1 MIRVEDVFVVFCG
14 GTPLERIA
22 LRGINF
28 NVNES
33 EVVSI
38 IGNNGSGRSTLLRFL
53 AGHITSSFGR
63 VWLDKIDI
71 TRQSLAERSNYVSA
85 VFYDETIGSAG
96 NLTLLENL
104 VMASMHHQSRS
115 IFYPAIDEA
124 MREIFF
130 QQLKELDFMGMEEL
144 LDEKVCNLSK
154 TQRYVLSLL
163 IAVIKEAKLLLIDEH
178 STGLDKES
186 ADALQ
191 EVTNKIIK
199 SKKIM
204 TIMAV
209 SDPKIALEVSDR
221 AIVLSRGQ
229 IVMQIDTKNKSKIK
243 IEDIYNSFN
252 IDPIVRGIK

>member
-1 MIRVEDVFVVFCG
+1 
-14 GTPLERIA
+14 
-22 LRGINF
+22 
-28 NVNES
+28 
-33 EVVSI
+33 
-38 IGNNGSGRSTLLRFL
+38 
-53 AGHITSSFGR
+53 
-63 VWLDKIDI
+63 
-71 TRQSLAERSNYVSA
+71 
-85 VFYDETIGSAG
+85 
-96 NLTLLENL
+96 
-104 VMASMHHQSRS
+104 MASMHHQSRS

-199 SKKIM
+199 SKKIT
-204 TIMAV
+204 TIMAI

>member
-1 MIRVEDVFVVFCG
+1 M
-14 GTPLERIA
+14 
-22 LRGINF
+22 
-28 NVNES
+28 
-33 EVVSI
+33 
-38 IGNNGSGRSTLLRFL
+38 
-53 AGHITSSFGR
+53 
-63 VWLDKIDI
+63 
-71 TRQSLAERSNYVSA
+71 
-85 VFYDETIGSAG
+85 
-96 NLTLLENL
+96 
-104 VMASMHHQSRS
+104 
-115 IFYPAIDEA
+115 
-124 MREIFF
+124 
-130 QQLKELDFMGMEEL
+130 
-144 LDEKVCNLSK
+144 
-154 TQRYVLSLL
+154 
-163 IAVIKEAKLLLIDEH
+163 LIDEH

-199 SKKIM
+199 SKKIT

>member
-1 MIRVEDVFVVFCG
+1 
-14 GTPLERIA
+14 
-22 LRGINF
+22 
-28 NVNES
+28 
-33 EVVSI
+33 
-38 IGNNGSGRSTLLRFL
+38 
-53 AGHITSSFGR
+53 
-63 VWLDKIDI
+63 
-71 TRQSLAERSNYVSA
+71 
-85 VFYDETIGSAG
+85 
-96 NLTLLENL
+96 
-104 VMASMHHQSRS
+104 MHHQSRS
-115 IFYPAIDEA
+115 IFYPAIDEE
-124 MREIFF
+124 MREVFF

-154 TQRYVLSLL
+154 TQRHVLSLL
-163 IAVIKEAKLLLIDEH
+163 IAVIKEAKLLLIDEY

-191 EVTNKIIK
+191 EVINKIIK
-199 SKKIM
+199 SKKIT

-252 IDPIVRGIK
+252 INPIVRGIK